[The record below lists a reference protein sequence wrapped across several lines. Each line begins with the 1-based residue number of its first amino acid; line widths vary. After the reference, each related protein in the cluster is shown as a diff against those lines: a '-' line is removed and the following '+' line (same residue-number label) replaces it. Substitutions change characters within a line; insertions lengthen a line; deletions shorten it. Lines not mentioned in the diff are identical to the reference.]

1 MPPDVIYE
9 DQNHAQFIHTG
20 AVPKRE
26 CKTSLPIVYHY
37 YEAKLM
43 GDLVF
48 PFRLSWWKACIRWGN
63 SFGLKNIKGCAILGM
78 LFILQH

>member
-9 DQNHAQFIHTG
+9 DQKHAQFIHTG
-20 AVPKRE
+20 AVPKSE

-48 PFRLSWWKACIRWGN
+48 PFRLSW
-63 SFGLKNIKGCAILGM
+63 
-78 LFILQH
+78 